1 MGTGGGA
8 TRPPCHLSA
17 QVERGGIREGRAI
30 QGREV
35 ERGEIEVE
43 RTWGRGED
51 RNAIPNIAKPHSHL
65 VCMSQS
71 LSVRLYRDRNERGR
85 SLTNTPSM

>member
-8 TRPPCHLSA
+8 SPPLA
-17 QVERGGIREGRAI
+17 IPPDIEWRGGSGSGEIK
-30 QGREV
+30 GREV
-35 ERGEIEVE
+35 ERGEIEVK